1 MPGNHGPNTDPNEL
15 NISPDPNILIALAST
30 PLKPIDALCELID
43 NALDSFRAAEREG
56 IQIDQ
61 KWIQITLPTVGQIQ
75 RGEGVIRVIDNGAG
89 LDRDGLAGALRAG
102 YSSKYKY
109 GSLGLFGVGFN
120 IATAKLGRRTIVTT
134 VKKGSDHALRAVVDL
149 PELKRRGEFFVPL
162 TELPKDSM
170 SFGSCV
176 EVTDWWPSGTPN
188 EKFASDL
195 AKLSKS
201 KMAELLGRR
210 YASILR
216 SNSDLKINMIIN
228 DEPIRAF
235 EHCVWSSQ
243 RSVTRQGV
251 GEIPA
256 KIEFNETIRNTRRCE
271 RDGSILRDDE
281 DNCSVCGGDE
291 IATLKEVVRGW
302 VGVQRFDDKSN
313 FGVDLIRNG
322 RAIRVAEKEAFF
334 TFTDELGQSELE
346 YPIDQ
351 NTGRIIGEIHLD
363 HVPVDFTKQDFERP
377 SQEWQDAMKFIR
389 GGGLQQ
395 KNREPGVSNDTP
407 MGRIFSGYRRTK
419 KFGKVDMYMG
429 TYSDGGATRISREV
443 EAEYRARFDRREDG
457 YFDDAKW
464 WDLVESASMPPVN
477 PLVDCPNC
485 GSQNP
490 DGSYVCVGCGEI
502 LRGKPCMECSIVIP
516 QNAQSCPTCGANQT
530 PTIIGPWRCASCNN
544 LNSSSDESCQS
555 CGLAKG
561 TPDPLSLE
569 VLSQVSSRVDSLSFT
584 DKSFKYV
591 DGESSELISVN
602 TYIVPHG
609 YLKPLLNQGPL
620 PTYSPISPMNELNI
634 YLDVSH
640 PFFSSLGYTPEFAVA
655 SAVPQYLIAVAG
667 GASRS
672 KTVLNQTFLVLE
684 STFGET
690 VSISI
695 ESLNFSIQQLMNDLV
710 EALTQQEWVAEFYD
724 DLLTSEKSYLVSQ
737 LQRLGRHE
745 DLESL
750 RANGEYLRYVSMGT
764 LARMFTTNSSRWFS
778 GIFTS
783 DLASFADFAPE
794 AVEAAQNRSVRSIQ
808 RALEECAEFLEA
820 PINDDRIMRRIKS
833 SIQFLDSRLA

>member
-1 MPGNHGPNTDPNEL
+1 MSESFGENSEFSEL

-56 IQIDQ
+56 MQIDQ
-61 KWIQITLPTVGQIQ
+61 KWIQITLPTAGQIQ

-89 LDRDGLAGALRAG
+89 LDREGLAGALKAG

-134 VKKGSDHALRAVVDL
+134 VKKGAVHALRAVVDL
-149 PELKRRGEFFVPL
+149 PELKRTGQFLVPL

-170 SFGSCV
+170 SYGSCV
-176 EVTDWWPSGTPN
+176 EITDWWPSGTPN
-188 EKFASDL
+188 EKFALDL

-210 YASILR
+210 YATILR
-216 SNSDLKINMIIN
+216 ANSELRINMIIN
-228 DEPIRAF
+228 DEPVRPF

-243 RSVTRQGV
+243 RSVTRQGI

-256 KIEFNETIRNTRRCE
+256 KIEFNETLRNTRRCE
-271 RDGSILRDDE
+271 RDGSILRE
-281 DNCSVCGGDE
+281 NEVRCEVCGGDE

-334 TFTDELGQSELE
+334 TFTDDLGQSELE

-377 SQEWQDAMKFIR
+377 SQEWQDAMRFIR

-395 KNREPGVSNDTP
+395 KNREPGVANESP

-429 TYSDGGATRISREV
+429 TYSEGGPTRISREV
-443 EAEYRARFDRREDG
+443 EAEYRARFDRREEG
-457 YFDDAKW
+457 YFDDARW
-464 WDLVESASMPPVN
+464 WDLVESASIPPVN
-477 PLVDCPNC
+477 PLIDCPTC
-485 GSQNP
+485 GGQNP

-502 LRGKPCMECSIVIP
+502 LRGKACMECAIVIP
-516 QNAQSCPTCGANQT
+516 QNASSCPTCGANQT
-530 PTIIGPWRCASCNN
+530 PTIIGPWRCQSCSN
-544 LNSSSDESCQS
+544 LNAPTDDLCQS
-555 CGLAKG
+555 CDLQKG
-561 TPDPLSLE
+561 APDPLSMESLN
-569 VLSQVSSRVDSLSFT
+569 QIANRVDSLSFSET
-584 DKSFKYV
+584 SFRFV
-591 DGESSELISVN
+591 DGGISEAISVN
-602 TYIVPHG
+602 TFSMPHG
-609 YLKPLLNQGPL
+609 YLKPFSNQPAVPSFS
-620 PTYSPISPMNELNI
+620 PTSPMNELNV
-634 YLDVSH
+634 YLDLSH
-640 PFFSSLGYTPEFAVA
+640 PLFSAMGYTPEFAVA
-655 SAVPQYLIAVAG
+655 NAVAQYLITVSG
-667 GASRS
+667 GSTRGR
-672 KTVLNQTFLVLE
+672 TVLNQTYLVLD
-684 STFGET
+684 STFGES

-695 ESLNFSIQQLMNDLV
+695 DSLNFGIQQLINDIV
-710 EALTQQEWVAEFYD
+710 DALSQQEWVMEFYD
-724 DLLTSEKSYLVSQ
+724 DLLTAEKSYLVSQ
-737 LQRLGRHE
+737 LQRVGRHD

-750 RANGEYLRYVSMGT
+750 RANGEYLRYVPIGA
-764 LARMFTTNSSRWFS
+764 LARMFASNSNRWFGS
-778 GIFTS
+778 VFTT
-783 DLASFADFAPE
+783 DLANYADFAPE
-794 AVEAAQNRSVRSIQ
+794 AVEAAQHRSVRSIQ

-820 PINDDRIMRRIKS
+820 PMNDERVMRRIKS
-833 SIQFLDSRLA
+833 SVQFLDSRLA